1 MDKSKA
7 EEKDESVANETVSE
21 SSNGQIFNKPTSD
34 AKNLSTTNSVLHV
47 ESNTNDSLHNK
58 VDLDK
63 GLTFVKP
70 AFTNE
75 IRFSDGELS
84 GGGSGASRSH
94 DVDAFTGMHAH
105 ADASGF
111 DFSFENLEAQ
121 HEALNRE
128 NKLPDPEVTCAI
140 RETFYRIVRSEYW
153 EQIESG
159 FVPKTSPAAML
170 LLNSIDCALDHPD
183 KPLHDFGIIMRE
195 LSVDLEDKLH
205 KSCDLS
211 KHQYQE

>member
-1 MDKSKA
+1 M
-7 EEKDESVANETVSE
+7 
-21 SSNGQIFNKPTSD
+21 
-34 AKNLSTTNSVLHV
+34 
-47 ESNTNDSLHNK
+47 
-58 VDLDK
+58 
-63 GLTFVKP
+63 
-70 AFTNE
+70 
-75 IRFSDGELS
+75 
-84 GGGSGASRSH
+84 
-94 DVDAFTGMHAH
+94 
-105 ADASGF
+105 
-111 DFSFENLEAQ
+111 
-121 HEALNRE
+121 
-128 NKLPDPEVTCAI
+128 
-140 RETFYRIVRSEYW
+140 RSEYW